1 VAVWPA
7 RFGDAWRR
15 LLPLIPHAR
24 LVRGRASTY
33 VATYAEYR
41 GAGRTK
47 PREEP
52 LAHRLGLSGSRRKRA
67 RLGGLGSPQRGL
79 RFVRLEP
86 SGDGQ
91 AGNRECP
98 TPERNRPSPFLI
110 SAEKL
115 DRFSSPE
122 VRARIR
128 RSRSEKAAT
137 TQNGRSSS
145 STSQPSGRPSRTSC
159 DGVAALLDASRT
171 SRCAFHPRSRSS
183 SVMRPASC
191 ASTSMLR

>member
-1 VAVWPA
+1 MQGLSAV
-7 RFGDAWRR
+7 
-15 LLPLIPHAR
+15 
-24 LVRGRASTY
+24 ASTY

-128 RSRSEKAAT
+128 RSRSEKRRRLKTGDPRPRRASPRVVH
-137 TQNGRSSS
+137 QGRLVMESLPS
-145 STSQPSGRPSRTSC
+145 STRVGRA
-159 DGVAALLDASRT
+159 GVRSTRGLV
-171 SRCAFHPRSRSS
+171 PRR
-183 SVMRPASC
+183 
-191 ASTSMLR
+191 